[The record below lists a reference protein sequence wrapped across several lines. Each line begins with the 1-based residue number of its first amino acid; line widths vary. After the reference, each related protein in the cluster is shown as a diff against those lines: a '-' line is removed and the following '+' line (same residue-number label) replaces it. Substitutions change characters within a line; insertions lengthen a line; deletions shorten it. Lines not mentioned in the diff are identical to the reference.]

1 MSRETPPAERV
12 GAHNRRASH
21 DYHILETVEAGL
33 VLTGTEVKSLRQ
45 GKASIGEAY
54 ATVEGDEAFVRQL
67 HIPPYDQ
74 GNRWNV
80 DPLRVRKLLLHRAEI
95 VRPSIYSEMVWES
108 RKRKAQSARTPIDW
122 VVLRNRTSASRIEA
136 KNKQRVGEALRT
148 LSSRIGFRLAPG
160 LSERVIYRE
169 LFPRGLT
176 ALDDLDE
183 RTTGSRPG
191 PSHLTARHELMRLM
205 QTLRLPLDE
214 RAQQRAAARAEWIAA
229 RAKPLE
235 LDDVLAE

>member
-12 GAHNRRASH
+12 VAHNRRASH

-95 VRPSIYSEMVWES
+95 VRLREAV
-108 RKRKAQSARTPIDW
+108 AQKGQT
-122 VVLRNRTSASRIEA
+122 VV
-136 KNKQRVGEALRT
+136 
-148 LSSRIGFRLAPG
+148 P
-160 LSERVIYRE
+160 
-169 LFPRGLT
+169 
-176 ALDDLDE
+176 
-183 RTTGSRPG
+183 
-191 PSHLTARHELMRLM
+191 
-205 QTLRLPLDE
+205 LRLYFSKG
-214 RAQQRAAARAEWIAA
+214 
-229 RAKPLE
+229 RAKL
-235 LDDVLAE
+235 LLGVGKGKKTHDKRQAIAERDHRREIDRARRGAERDR